1 MVEEEREAP
10 DSALFLDAF
19 LALDARD
26 MVACE
31 VVRDRYCERCRQTK
45 GQPEALR
52 LAVCQHARCDLRD
65 PNLLRQAQRWATLM
79 RADLRIPEVAPEE
92 TIAHLNEAVR
102 ILGLVTPLLVPDE
115 AGHLVIS
122 YAFLTLH
129 GYLHFVLLFRTAGL
143 AGYTLSG
150 NVWSTSGSKTGKR
163 VARTR
168 AILHARRKELA
179 GQLRLAGLTFSE
191 IAKRLGRDPDTIED
205 WFNKG

>member
-1 MVEEEREAP
+1 MGEKEREAP
-10 DSALFLDAF
+10 GSALFLDAF

-26 MVACE
+26 TVACE
-31 VVRDRYCERCRQTK
+31 VVRDGYCARCRQTK

-52 LAVCQHARCDLRD
+52 LAGCQHSRCDLRD
-65 PNLLRQAQRWATLM
+65 PVLLRQAQRWATLM
-79 RADLRIPEVAPEE
+79 RADLRVPEVATEE
-92 TIAHLNEAVR
+92 TIAHLNEAVGL
-102 ILGLVTPLLVPDE
+102 LGLVTPILVPDE

-179 GQLRLAGLTFSE
+179 RQLRLAGLTFSE